1 MSVTDIHL
9 SKTGKV
15 SDKWESYLHF
25 YDTEFSRYKHLKLNL
40 LEIGIQNGGSLETW
54 AEYFPFAKHIIG
66 VDIDPKCANLTFSDE
81 RICVHV
87 ADAAEL
93 DLDIQLNIIIDDG
106 SHTSSDI
113 VRNFQKWWP
122 RLLPGGLYVVEDFH
136 TMWMPGY
143 GSGALDF
150 FQDMVIDLNTK
161 RGKHKDVCR
170 LEFRNS
176 LVLLQKGSPEL
187 GQRLVTGSSASV
199 NPAVLG
205 LGRRQ
210 ELPLKEIRTIVA

>member
-25 YDTEFSRYKHLKLNL
+25 YDKEFGPLRHRKISL

-54 AEYFPFAKHIIG
+54 AEYFPYASHIVGI
-66 VDIDPKCANLTFSDE
+66 DIDEKCGHLEFSDP

-93 DLDIQLNIIIDDG
+93 DLDIQLNIVIDDG

-113 VRNFQKWWP
+113 VRNFQRWWP
-122 RLLPGGLYVVEDFH
+122 KLLPGGLYVVEDFH

-143 GSGALDF
+143 GSGALGF
-150 FQDMVIDLNTK
+150 FLDMVTDLNTK
-161 RGKHKDVCR
+161 RGRVKDVLR

-176 LVLLQKGSPEL
+176 LVLLEKGSQEL
-187 GQRLVTGSSASV
+187 GGRLVCGSQADV
-199 NPAVLG
+199 NPAVL
-205 LGRRQ
+205 
-210 ELPLKEIRTIVA
+210 ELRT